1 MKKILLILLI
11 AGVLH
16 DPAAAQKIKTL
27 PDNAPSAFAT
37 ELNRLLADARF
48 DFKNTIDQIKPG
60 SEDDLLSTYYSKVQL
75 PLADS
80 SYMED
85 ALDDFLEDFHQ
96 FYAVF
101 GNYPTKESAKTNFN
115 KIINYIEKG
124 KYNEGLLQK
133 QPVKEN
139 EKSVQQLWSLKSN
152 KANNSATKVE
162 LSLVERKI
170 WPANS
175 SAPSL
180 VWIIELCVFEDG
192 GF

>member
-1 MKKILLILLI
+1 MKKTILILLI

-16 DPAAAQKIKTL
+16 NPAAAQKLKLL

-60 SEDDLLSTYYSKVQL
+60 SEDDFLSAYYSKVQL

-85 ALDDFLEDFHQ
+85 ALDDFLEEYHQ

-101 GNYPTKESAKTNFN
+101 GNYPTKESARANFN
-115 KIINYIEKG
+115 KLIAYIDKG
-124 KYNEGLLQK
+124 KYNEGVLQK
-133 QPVKEN
+133 KPVVEN
-139 EKSVQQLWSLKSN
+139 EKSIEQVWNLKSN
-152 KANNSATKVE
+152 KAGNTETTVHLYLKE
-162 LSLVERKI
+162 IKI
-170 WPANS
+170 WSANS
-175 SAPSL
+175 MKSEQ
-180 VWIIELCVFEDG
+180 VWTIELCVL
-192 GF
+192 